1 MGAAASNIEADIQH
15 FEYSYRLQRE
25 HDDRAE
31 ANNRTR
37 TSKSKQHGGI
47 LSSVYSQFFHRDAK
61 FSKLMTREDPFH
73 LHKTLGICSVLNFLY
88 RYAFVYP
95 RTGSLG
101 FDGTPFDW
109 AIMIAHTALA
119 FSSIQ
124 FRVPRHRIA
133 HKPMIIYEEYRQHA
147 MVFTFRCFS
156 VFAIATLWPESAGRP
171 LYVVPAAVMARH
183 LLVDR
188 ITKKWGN
195 GQTAVRANSEKLEKA
210 AGKARRRSY
219 KKVAYFY
226 SLYQF
231 LAIGSHLLPN
241 ARLADLGFNTI
252 VAIQSSAFLM
262 TLYRKRIIR
271 GRTHMLVYSLC
282 LLVSAFHMVRL
293 MGAESSA
300 LVVAAFAL
308 RVNLP
313 RKYSN
318 KYGIWIL
325 FLTVFHLRQHLA
337 LDDLAL
343 HKVLPPTTAAGLS
356 SAIGRLSGMDGL
368 RGFAAAAV
376 LYAGAGRAMP
386 SETAAQ
392 QQEKKKQRMKEKRS
406 ALRREEPALHSV
418 ASKVLSAQ

>member
-1 MGAAASNIEADIQH
+1 
-15 FEYSYRLQRE
+15 
-25 HDDRAE
+25 
-31 ANNRTR
+31 
-37 TSKSKQHGGI
+37 
-47 LSSVYSQFFHRDAK
+47 
-61 FSKLMTREDPFH
+61 
-73 LHKTLGICSVLNFLY
+73 
-88 RYAFVYP
+88 
-95 RTGSLG
+95 
-101 FDGTPFDW
+101 
-109 AIMIAHTALA
+109 
-119 FSSIQ
+119 
-124 FRVPRHRIA
+124 
-133 HKPMIIYEEYRQHA
+133 
-147 MVFTFRCFS
+147 
-156 VFAIATLWPESAGRP
+156 
-171 LYVVPAAVMARH
+171 
-183 LLVDR
+183 
-188 ITKKWGN
+188 
-195 GQTAVRANSEKLEKA
+195 
-210 AGKARRRSY
+210 
-219 KKVAYFY
+219 
-226 SLYQF
+226 
-231 LAIGSHLLPN
+231 
-241 ARLADLGFNTI
+241 
-252 VAIQSSAFLM
+252 
-262 TLYRKRIIR
+262 
-271 GRTHMLVYSLC
+271 MLVYSLC

>member
-1 MGAAASNIEADIQH
+1 MG
-15 FEYSYRLQRE
+15 
-25 HDDRAE
+25 
-31 ANNRTR
+31 
-37 TSKSKQHGGI
+37 
-47 LSSVYSQFFHRDAK
+47 VYSQFFHRDAK

-73 LHKTLGICSVLNFLY
+73 LHKPVKSCFCRTLFQIPRTILWPGSSFLRTMLSDRTLGICAVLNFIY
-88 RYAFVYP
+88 RYAFVYT
-95 RTGSLG
+95 RTGTLG
-101 FDGTPFDW
+101 FDGTAFDW
-109 AIMIAHTALA
+109 AIMLAHTMLA

-156 VFAIATLWPESAGRP
+156 VFAIAVLWPRGRP
-171 LYVVPAAVMARH
+171 FYVVPAVVMAHH

-188 ITKKWGN
+188 ITALHGN
-195 GQTAVRANSEKLEKA
+195 GQTAVRANSEKLEKS
-210 AGKARRRSY
+210 AGKARRKSY

-252 VAIQSSAFLM
+252 IAIQSSAFLM

-282 LLVSAFHMVRL
+282 LVVSAHHMVRL
-293 MGAESSA
+293 MGAEPSA

-313 RKYSN
+313 RSSWGNN
-318 KYGIWIL
+318 KYLVWIL
-325 FLTVFHLRQHLA
+325 FLTVYNLRQHSVAIETVLA
-337 LDDLAL
+337 AAR
-343 HKVLPPTTAAGLS
+343 LPQVSFTGLS
-356 SAIGRLSGMDGL
+356 AAARWLSGMDGL

-386 SETAAQ
+386 SETYVEQQHKKKIKQ
-392 QQEKKKQRMKEKRS
+392 QQNKTTK
-406 ALRREEPALHSV
+406 AVLTACVAEPALQKV
-418 ASKVLSAQ
+418 AETVMGNNEGGTAAVH